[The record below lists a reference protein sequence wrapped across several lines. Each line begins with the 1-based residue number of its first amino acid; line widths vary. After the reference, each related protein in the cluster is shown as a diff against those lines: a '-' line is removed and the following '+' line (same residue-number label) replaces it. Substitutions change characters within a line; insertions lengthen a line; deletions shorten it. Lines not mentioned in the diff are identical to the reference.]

1 MKHLAKTV
9 EEVGKTGR
17 RRKERDECKPGYPRG
32 EYLFQVIER
41 EAGDRA
47 WEGGEELG
55 RCCPAVCTRASAK
68 GRDLSAPLL
77 GYLTPLH

>member
-1 MKHLAKTV
+1 MQAW
-9 EEVGKTGR
+9 
-17 RRKERDECKPGYPRG
+17 YPRG

-77 GYLTPLH
+77 R